1 MNRRY
6 FKVLKEHQFSND
18 VSIYYAVMNQ
28 LYVVVV
34 EDENDIPKATYS
46 SFDSLLA
53 RQKYRM
59 WYNILA
65 KNKGEIEGN
74 EDNLS

>member
-6 FKVLKEHQFSND
+6 FRVLKEHQFSND
-18 VSIYYAVMNQ
+18 TSIYYATMGQ

-53 RQKYRM
+53 RQKYKM
-59 WYNILA
+59 WYNVLA
-65 KNKGEIEGN
+65 RSKGEIVGN

>member
-6 FKVLKEHQFSND
+6 FRVLKEHQFSND
-18 VSIYYAVMNQ
+18 VSIYYATMNR

-53 RQKYRM
+53 RQKYKM
-59 WYNILA
+59 WYNVLA
-65 KNKGEIEGN
+65 RSKGEIAGN